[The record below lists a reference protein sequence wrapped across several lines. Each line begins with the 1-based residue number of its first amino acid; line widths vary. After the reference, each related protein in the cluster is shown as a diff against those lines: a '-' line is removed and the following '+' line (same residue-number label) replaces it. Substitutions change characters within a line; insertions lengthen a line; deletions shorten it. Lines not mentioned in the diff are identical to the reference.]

1 MVHGRSTIIVNDLME
16 NILDNIGILDNN
28 VIVMDN
34 RIMDKFEWLE
44 LMVYRSLLDNFMV
57 LVMA

>member
-1 MVHGRSTIIVNDLME
+1 MVHGRYTIIVNDLME

-44 LMVYRSLLDNFMV
+44 LMVYGSLHDNFMV

>member
-1 MVHGRSTIIVNDLME
+1 MVHGRYTIIVNDLME

-34 RIMDKFEWLE
+34 RIMHKFEWLE

>member
-1 MVHGRSTIIVNDLME
+1 MKRKADKVGKE
-16 NILDNIGILDNN
+16 EK
-28 VIVMDN
+28 

>member
-1 MVHGRSTIIVNDLME
+1 MVHGRYTIIVNDLME

>member
-1 MVHGRSTIIVNDLME
+1 MVHGRYTIIVNDLME
-16 NILDNIGILDNN
+16 NILDNIGILDNT
-28 VIVMDN
+28 VIVMDS

-44 LMVYRSLLDNFMV
+44 LMVYGSLLDNFMV

>member
-1 MVHGRSTIIVNDLME
+1 MVHGRYTIIANDLME

-44 LMVYRSLLDNFMV
+44 LMVYGSLLDNFMV

>member
-1 MVHGRSTIIVNDLME
+1 MA
-16 NILDNIGILDNN
+16 NIGILDNN

-34 RIMDKFEWLE
+34 GIMDKFEWLE
-44 LMVYRSLLDNFMV
+44 SMVYGGLLDNFMV